1 MVDSV
6 VWAECKCF
14 HQKCLPLS
22 SLACSVDFTSIDQF
36 KEEYKDLLEDKDEEV
51 VIGELMGVVEERRQ
65 RTRRSVG
72 MRRTVKEAYVPL
84 YRLKALY

>member
-1 MVDSV
+1 M
-6 VWAECKCF
+6 
-14 HQKCLPLS
+14 
-22 SLACSVDFTSIDQF
+22 
-36 KEEYKDLLEDKDEEV
+36 EDKDEEV

-84 YRLKALY
+84 YRLKALYYNMWAEQCEQCEHDHLKRAVQRWWRC

>member
-1 MVDSV
+1 M
-6 VWAECKCF
+6 
-14 HQKCLPLS
+14 
-22 SLACSVDFTSIDQF
+22 
-36 KEEYKDLLEDKDEEV
+36 EDKDEEV

-84 YRLKALY
+84 YRLKALYYNIWAEHDHLKRAVQRWWRC

>member
-1 MVDSV
+1 M
-6 VWAECKCF
+6 
-14 HQKCLPLS
+14 
-22 SLACSVDFTSIDQF
+22 
-36 KEEYKDLLEDKDEEV
+36 EDKDEEV